1 MVIDQCIVQMTIKMI
16 VHIMK
21 QLLELVYHY
30 SIGKFNTTMFN
41 KEKYN
46 LFIYNINIIFFLG
59 LG

>member
-21 QLLELVYHY
+21 QLLELVSHY
-30 SIGKFNTTMFN
+30 SIGKFNTTMLN

-46 LFIYNINIIFFLG
+46 LFIYDINIIFCLG